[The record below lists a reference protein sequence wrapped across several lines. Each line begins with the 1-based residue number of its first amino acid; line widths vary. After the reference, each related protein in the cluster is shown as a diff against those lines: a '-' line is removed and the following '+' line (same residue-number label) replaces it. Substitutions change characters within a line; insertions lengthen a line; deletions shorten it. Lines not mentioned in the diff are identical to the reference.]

1 VVRNLTLTFSSG
13 EGREA
18 NRKTNN
24 TKPINAGMAART
36 EKAPEKGKGQREK
49 KQQEPGRQA
58 QAALVVTKGVSWI
71 IQLEAN
77 SVRERQAPEQHKQHG
92 VEGQAPHR
100 AEAFVAMKRNEV
112 RKPEHIT
119 KVRAGRGGAAANE
132 EATTKTKPATKKQRK
147 QKGTEQRATAPADK
161 AHEKQTHTTGAGD
174 QAEIHKPLTQQNQKG
189 QILIINPSGA
199 PAQK

>member
-1 VVRNLTLTFSSG
+1 MVRNLTLTFSSG

-36 EKAPEKGKGQREK
+36 EKAPDKGKGQREK

-77 SVRERQAPEQHKQHG
+77 SVRECQAPEQHKQHG

-119 KVRAGRGGAAANE
+119 KVRAGRGGSSRQRRGNNKNQTRNKKAK
-132 EATTKTKPATKKQRK
+132 KTKRHRTEGHSTGRQSTRETDAHNWCRRPSRDTQALNPAKS
-147 QKGTEQRATAPADK
+147 ERANSY
-161 AHEKQTHTTGAGD
+161 H
-174 QAEIHKPLTQQNQKG
+174 
-189 QILIINPSGA
+189 
-199 PAQK
+199 